1 MSGHDPDEW
10 TLEQRATVAED
21 MDRQL
26 VEVIDRVVR
35 LSRELLAE
43 TSIADYLVS
52 RKARLR
58 LDEDELPF

>member
-1 MSGHDPDEW
+1 MAGHDPDEW
-10 TLEQRATVAED
+10 TFEQRATVAED